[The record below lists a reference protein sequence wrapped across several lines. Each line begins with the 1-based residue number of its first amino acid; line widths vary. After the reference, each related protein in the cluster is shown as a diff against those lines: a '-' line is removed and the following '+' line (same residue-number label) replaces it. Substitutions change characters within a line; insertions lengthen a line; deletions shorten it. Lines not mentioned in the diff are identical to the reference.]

1 MKTTIL
7 DILLDNLIEPE
18 LNNKIEDFLNSN
30 SQHTIFTPNPE
41 FLVASTKDKHFK
53 QILNQSDLNI
63 PDGFG
68 LKLASRFLY
77 NKKLNRHTGIDTLI
91 KICQLA
97 SEKGKSVYFLGSSE
111 GVAKKTAQT
120 LKSKFSNLKIAGAES
135 GGKIDLNASPV
146 LSRVEGCLTCPEQSR
161 RMPHA
166 SKTIPSPSTLSNSDN
181 IAKINTAEPD
191 ILFVALGQIK
201 QEKWISE
208 NLSKIPSVRIAMGVG
223 GSFDYISK
231 KTPRA
236 PKLLRIIGL
245 EWLFR
250 LILQPKRIKR
260 IWNAIVVF
268 SWLIFKEKLTKEK
281 SRPT

>member
-7 DILLDNLIEPE
+7 DIELDNLTEPE
-18 LNNKIEDFLNSN
+18 LNKKIEVFLNSDK
-30 SQHTIFTPNPE
+30 QHTIYTPNPE

-91 KICQLA
+91 KTCQIA
-97 SEKGKSVYFLGSSE
+97 SEKGKSVYFFGAGN
-111 GVAKKTAQT
+111 GVAHETAQV
-120 LKSKFSNLKIAGAES
+120 LKKRFPNLKIAGADS
-135 GGKIDLNASPV
+135 GGKIM
-146 LSRVEGCLTCPEQSR
+146 QSEICNQKS
-161 RMPHA
+161 A
-166 SKTIPSPSTLSNSDN
+166 IKTIPNPSTLNNNQN
-181 IAKINTAEPD
+181 IDKIKQKSPD

-201 QEKWISE
+201 QEKWISQ

-260 IWNAIVVF
+260 IWNAVVIF
-268 SWLIFKEKLTKEK
+268 SWLTLKEKIRN
-281 SRPT
+281 S